1 MVLAAVTPMAR
12 ALGATVALLRL
23 WRLCRSLGVSHTLA
37 RSHCTLAAILATTEG
52 SWASFT
58 GWCALVGIHRHTLAM
73 QCNTAV
79 ADHKHAI
86 DPIEKG
92 LAELFLGLLVG
103 HLTWDLRIVG
113 IQ

>member
-1 MVLAAVTPMAR
+1 M
-12 ALGATVALLRL
+12 
-23 WRLCRSLGVSHTLA
+23 
-37 RSHCTLAAILATTEG
+37 
-52 SWASFT
+52 
-58 GWCALVGIHRHTLAM
+58 LVGVHCHTLAM

-86 DPIEKG
+86 NPIEKG
-92 LAELFLGLLVG
+92 LVELFLGLLIG

>member
-1 MVLAAVTPMAR
+1 
-12 ALGATVALLRL
+12 
-23 WRLCRSLGVSHTLA
+23 
-37 RSHCTLAAILATTEG
+37 
-52 SWASFT
+52 
-58 GWCALVGIHRHTLAM
+58 M
-73 QCNTAV
+73 QRNAAV

-92 LAELFLGLLVG
+92 LVELFLGLLIG